1 MQYGKII
8 ERNFQK
14 SIYIIFVNSDITAG
28 KREERFMNNV
38 KVQTKLSIVMLAT
51 IVALVLCAVISSE
64 SMKQLQSKA
73 LETMEADERES
84 YDEQIKQ
91 QVNNVVS
98 LCQTIYDQYQA
109 GVYTE
114 EEAKKLAA
122 DEIRQLRYGDGGYF
136 WVDQYD
142 GTNVVLLGNDTEGTN
157 RMETKDANG
166 YQMVKEIIRVGQE
179 ADGGYTDYVFPK
191 EGETEPSPKRSY
203 SKAFEPFEWVIG
215 TGNYTDY
222 IDDKVASIEKDFTSY
237 VTNKRTTFIISTII
251 EGAVVVFLLILIIL
265 SIIKPLKKCISS
277 IGVMEQGDFSQALGT
292 ALLKRRDDFGK
303 LAGSI
308 ESMRTEMNGLIGE
321 VKSQATEITGMV
333 QEIDTNIQALDE
345 EIENVSATT
354 EELAAGMQETA
365 ASSEEINAMSHEI
378 ESAAKSIATRSQD
391 GAMEADDIRDRAV
404 SIKKTTTEND
414 KRTKAIHAEIN
425 EGLTKA
431 LEDIKV
437 VDQIGVLAE
446 SIMEITGQTNLLALN
461 ASIEAARAGEAGKGF
476 AVVADE
482 IRVLAEQSKAA
493 VVHIQDVTKNVVE
506 SVTNLADGAKK
517 LLEFVG
523 TDVVDSFAGF
533 SDMAD
538 SYSNDAGSID
548 GLVTDFSASSEQL
561 LASINGVM
569 DAIGEVSKAATE
581 GATGTNDIAEKT
593 GVVVEKAAEI
603 KEKAEAA
610 HAAADRLQKNVER
623 FIV

>member
-1 MQYGKII
+1 
-8 ERNFQK
+8 
-14 SIYIIFVNSDITAG
+14 
-28 KREERFMNNV
+28 MNNV
-38 KVQTKLSIVMLAT
+38 KVQTKLIIVMLAT
-51 IVALVLCAVISSE
+51 IVALVLCAIISSE

-73 LETMEADERES
+73 LETLEADERAS

-91 QVNNVVS
+91 QVDNVIS

-122 DEIRQLRYGDGGYF
+122 DEIRQLRYGDAGYF

-203 SKAFEPFEWVIG
+203 SKAFEPFGWVIG

-222 IDDKVASIEKDFTSY
+222 IDDQVASIEKDFSSY
-237 VTNKRTTFIISTII
+237 VTGRMTLFIISTLI
-251 EGAVVVFLLILIIL
+251 EGIIVVLLLIMIII
-265 SIIKPLKKCISS
+265 SIIRPLKKCISS
-277 IGVMEQGDFSQALGT
+277 IGVMEQGDFSQAMGT

-303 LAGSI
+303 LAASL
-308 ESMRTEMNGLIGE
+308 ESMRNEMSGLIGE
-321 VKSQATEITGMV
+321 VKSQATEITRMV
-333 QEIDTNIQALDE
+333 QEIDDNIQALDE

-354 EELAAGMQETA
+354 EELAAGMEETA

-391 GAMEADDIRDRAV
+391 GATEADDIRDRAV
-404 SIKKTTTEND
+404 GIKKTTTEND

-548 GLVTDFSASSEQL
+548 ALVTDFSASSEQL

-610 HAAADRLQKNVER
+610 HHAADKLQQNVEH

>member
-1 MQYGKII
+1 MYI
-8 ERNFQK
+8 EK
-14 SIYIIFVNSDITAG
+14 SIYIMFVNSG
-28 KREERFMNNV
+28 MKVWKREEQFMNNV
-38 KVQTKLSIVMLAT
+38 KVQTKLIIVMLAT

-64 SMKQLQSKA
+64 SMKELQSKA
-73 LETMEADERES
+73 LETLEADERAS

-91 QVNNVVS
+91 QVDNVIS

-122 DEIRQLRYGDGGYF
+122 DEIRQLRYGDAGYF

-203 SKAFEPFEWVIG
+203 SKAFEPFGWVIG

-222 IDDKVASIEKDFTSY
+222 IDDQVASIEKDFSSY
-237 VTNKRTTFIISTII
+237 VTGRMTLFIISTLI
-251 EGAVVVFLLILIIL
+251 EGIIVVLLLIMIII
-265 SIIKPLKKCISS
+265 SIIRPLKKCISS
-277 IGVMEQGDFSQALGT
+277 IGVMEQGDFSQAMGT

-303 LAGSI
+303 LAASL
-308 ESMRTEMNGLIGE
+308 ESMRNEMSGLIGE
-321 VKSQATEITGMV
+321 VKSQATEITRMV
-333 QEIDTNIQALDE
+333 QEIDDNIQALDE

-354 EELAAGMQETA
+354 EELAAGMEETA

-391 GAMEADDIRDRAV
+391 GATEADDIRDRAV
-404 SIKKTTTEND
+404 GIKKTTTEND
-414 KRTKAIHAEIN
+414 ERTKAIHAEIN

-538 SYSNDAGSID
+538 SYSNDAGKID

-610 HAAADRLQKNVER
+610 HHAADKLQQNVEH

>member
-1 MQYGKII
+1 M
-8 ERNFQK
+8 
-14 SIYIIFVNSDITAG
+14 FVNSG
-28 KREERFMNNV
+28 MKVWKREEQFMNNV
-38 KVQTKLSIVMLAT
+38 KVQTKLIIVMLAT

-73 LETMEADERES
+73 LETLEADERAS

-91 QVNNVVS
+91 QVDNVIS

-122 DEIRQLRYGDGGYF
+122 DEIRQLRYGDAGYF

-203 SKAFEPFEWVIG
+203 SKAFEPFGWVIG

-222 IDDKVASIEKDFTSY
+222 IDDQVASIEKDFSSY
-237 VTNKRTTFIISTII
+237 VTGRMTLFIISTLI
-251 EGAVVVFLLILIIL
+251 EGIIVVLLLIMIII
-265 SIIKPLKKCISS
+265 SIIRPLKKCISS
-277 IGVMEQGDFSQALGT
+277 IGVMEQGDFSQAMGT

-303 LAGSI
+303 LAASL
-308 ESMRTEMNGLIGE
+308 ESMRNEMSGLIGE
-321 VKSQATEITGMV
+321 VKSQATEITRMV
-333 QEIDTNIQALDE
+333 QEIDDNIQALDE

-354 EELAAGMQETA
+354 EELAAGMEETA
-365 ASSEEINAMSHEI
+365 ASSEEINAMSYEI

-391 GAMEADDIRDRAV
+391 GATEADDIRDRAV
-404 SIKKTTTEND
+404 GIKKTTTEND

-461 ASIEAARAGEAGKGF
+461 ASIEAAHAGEAGKGF

-533 SDMAD
+533 SGMAD

-548 GLVTDFSASSEQL
+548 ALVTDFSASSEQL

-610 HAAADRLQKNVER
+610 HHAADKLQQNVEH

>member
-1 MQYGKII
+1 M
-8 ERNFQK
+8 
-14 SIYIIFVNSDITAG
+14 FVNSG
-28 KREERFMNNV
+28 MKVWKREEQFMNNV
-38 KVQTKLSIVMLAT
+38 KVQTKLIIVMLAT

-73 LETMEADERES
+73 LETLEADERAS

-91 QVNNVVS
+91 QVDNVIS

-122 DEIRQLRYGDGGYF
+122 DEIRQLRYGDAGYF

-203 SKAFEPFEWVIG
+203 SKAFEPFGWVIG

-222 IDDKVASIEKDFTSY
+222 IDDQVASIEKDFSSY
-237 VTNKRTTFIISTII
+237 VTGRMTLFIISTLI
-251 EGAVVVFLLILIIL
+251 EGIIVVLLLIMIII
-265 SIIKPLKKCISS
+265 SIIRPLKKCISS
-277 IGVMEQGDFSQALGT
+277 IGVMEQGDFSQAMGT

-303 LAGSI
+303 LAASL
-308 ESMRTEMNGLIGE
+308 ESMRNEMSGLIGE
-321 VKSQATEITGMV
+321 VKSQATEITRMV
-333 QEIDTNIQALDE
+333 QEIDDNIQALDE

-354 EELAAGMQETA
+354 EELAAGMEETA

-391 GAMEADDIRDRAV
+391 GATEADDIRDRAV
-404 SIKKTTTEND
+404 GIKKTTTEND
-414 KRTKAIHAEIN
+414 ERTKAIHAEIN

-538 SYSNDAGSID
+538 SYSNDAGKID

-610 HAAADRLQKNVER
+610 HHAEDKLQQNVEH

>member
-1 MQYGKII
+1 MYI
-8 ERNFQK
+8 EK
-14 SIYIIFVNSDITAG
+14 SIYIMFVNSG
-28 KREERFMNNV
+28 MKVWKREEQFMNNV
-38 KVQTKLSIVMLAT
+38 KVQTKLIIVMLAT

-73 LETMEADERES
+73 LETLEADERAS

-91 QVNNVVS
+91 QVDNVIS

-122 DEIRQLRYGDGGYF
+122 DEIRQLRYGDAGYF

-203 SKAFEPFEWVIG
+203 SKAFEPFGWVIG

-222 IDDKVASIEKDFTSY
+222 IDDQVASIEKDFSSY
-237 VTNKRTTFIISTII
+237 VTGRMTLFIISTLI
-251 EGAVVVFLLILIIL
+251 EGIIVVLLLIMIII
-265 SIIKPLKKCISS
+265 SIIRPLKKCISS
-277 IGVMEQGDFSQALGT
+277 IGVMEQGDFSQAMGT

-303 LAGSI
+303 LAASL
-308 ESMRTEMNGLIGE
+308 ESMRNEMSGLIGE
-321 VKSQATEITGMV
+321 VKSQATEITRMV
-333 QEIDTNIQALDE
+333 QEIDDNIQALDE

-354 EELAAGMQETA
+354 EELAAGMEETA

-378 ESAAKSIATRSQD
+378 ESAAKSIAARSQD
-391 GAMEADDIRDRAV
+391 GATEADDIRDRAV
-404 SIKKTTTEND
+404 GIKKTTTEND

-548 GLVTDFSASSEQL
+548 ALVTDFSASSEQL

-610 HAAADRLQKNVER
+610 HHAADKLQQNVEH

>member
-1 MQYGKII
+1 
-8 ERNFQK
+8 
-14 SIYIIFVNSDITAG
+14 
-28 KREERFMNNV
+28 MNNV
-38 KVQTKLSIVMLAT
+38 KVQTKLIIVMLTT
-51 IVALVLCAVISSE
+51 IVALVLCAIISSE

-73 LETMEADERES
+73 LETLEADERAS

-91 QVNNVVS
+91 QVDNVIS

-122 DEIRQLRYGDGGYF
+122 DEIRQLRYGDAGYF

-203 SKAFEPFEWVIG
+203 SKAFEPFGWVIG

-222 IDDKVASIEKDFTSY
+222 IDDQVASIEKDFSSY
-237 VTNKRTTFIISTII
+237 VTGRMTLFIISTVI
-251 EGAVVVFLLILIIL
+251 EGIIVVLLLIMIII
-265 SIIKPLKKCISS
+265 SIIRPLKKCISS
-277 IGVMEQGDFSQALGT
+277 IGVMEQGDFSQAMGT

-303 LAGSI
+303 LAASL
-308 ESMRTEMNGLIGE
+308 ESMRNEMSGLIGE
-321 VKSQATEITGMV
+321 VKSQATEITRMV
-333 QEIDTNIQALDE
+333 QEIDDNIQALDE

-354 EELAAGMQETA
+354 EELAAGMEETA

-391 GAMEADDIRDRAV
+391 GATEADDIRDRAV
-404 SIKKTTTEND
+404 GIKKTTTEND
-414 KRTKAIHAEIN
+414 ERTKAIHAEIN

-548 GLVTDFSASSEQL
+548 ALVTDFSASSEQL

-610 HAAADRLQKNVER
+610 HHAADKLQQNVEH
-623 FIV
+623 FIL

>member
-1 MQYGKII
+1 
-8 ERNFQK
+8 
-14 SIYIIFVNSDITAG
+14 
-28 KREERFMNNV
+28 MNNV
-38 KVQTKLSIVMLAT
+38 KVQTKLIIVMLAT
-51 IVALVLCAVISSE
+51 IVALVLCAIISSE

-73 LETMEADERES
+73 LETLEADERAS

-91 QVNNVVS
+91 QVDNVIS

-122 DEIRQLRYGDGGYF
+122 DEIRQLRYGDAGYF

-203 SKAFEPFEWVIG
+203 SKAFEPFGWVIG

-222 IDDKVASIEKDFTSY
+222 IDDQVASIEKDFSSY
-237 VTNKRTTFIISTII
+237 VTGRMTLFIISTLI
-251 EGAVVVFLLILIIL
+251 EGIIVVLLLIMIII
-265 SIIKPLKKCISS
+265 SIIRPLKKCISS
-277 IGVMEQGDFSQALGT
+277 IGVMEQGDFSQAMGT

-303 LAGSI
+303 LAASL
-308 ESMRTEMNGLIGE
+308 ESVRNEMSGLIGE
-321 VKSQATEITGMV
+321 VKSQATEITRMV
-333 QEIDTNIQALDE
+333 QEIDDNIQALDE

-354 EELAAGMQETA
+354 EELAAGMEETA

-391 GAMEADDIRDRAV
+391 GATEADDIRDRAV
-404 SIKKTTTEND
+404 GIKKTTTEND
-414 KRTKAIHAEIN
+414 ERTKAIHAEIN

-538 SYSNDAGSID
+538 SYSNDAGKID

-610 HAAADRLQKNVER
+610 HHAADKLQQNVEH

>member
-1 MQYGKII
+1 MYI
-8 ERNFQK
+8 EK
-14 SIYIIFVNSDITAG
+14 SIYIMFVNSG
-28 KREERFMNNV
+28 MKVWKREEQFMNNV
-38 KVQTKLSIVMLAT
+38 KVQTKLIIVMLAT

-73 LETMEADERES
+73 LETLEADERAS

-91 QVNNVVS
+91 QVDNVIS

-122 DEIRQLRYGDGGYF
+122 DEIRQLRYGDAGYF

-203 SKAFEPFEWVIG
+203 SKAFEPFGWVIG

-222 IDDKVASIEKDFTSY
+222 IDDQVASIEKDFSSY
-237 VTNKRTTFIISTII
+237 VTGRMTLFIISTLI
-251 EGAVVVFLLILIIL
+251 EGIIVVLLLIMIII
-265 SIIKPLKKCISS
+265 SIIRPLKKCISS
-277 IGVMEQGDFSQALGT
+277 IGVMEQGDFSQAMGT

-303 LAGSI
+303 LAASL
-308 ESMRTEMNGLIGE
+308 ESMRNEMSGLIGE
-321 VKSQATEITGMV
+321 VKSQATEITRMV
-333 QEIDTNIQALDE
+333 QEIDDNIQALDE

-354 EELAAGMQETA
+354 EELAAGMEETA

-391 GAMEADDIRDRAV
+391 GATEADDIRDRAV
-404 SIKKTTTEND
+404 GIKKTTTEND

-533 SDMAD
+533 FDMAD

-548 GLVTDFSASSEQL
+548 ALVTDFSASSEQL

-610 HAAADRLQKNVER
+610 HHAADKLQQNVEH

>member
-1 MQYGKII
+1 
-8 ERNFQK
+8 
-14 SIYIIFVNSDITAG
+14 
-28 KREERFMNNV
+28 MNNV
-38 KVQTKLSIVMLAT
+38 KVQTKLIIVMLTT
-51 IVALVLCAVISSE
+51 IVALVLCAIISSE

-73 LETMEADERES
+73 LETLETDERAS

-91 QVNNVVS
+91 QVDNVIS

-122 DEIRQLRYGDGGYF
+122 DEIRQLRYGDAGYF

-203 SKAFEPFEWVIG
+203 SKAFEPFGWVIG

-222 IDDKVASIEKDFTSY
+222 IDDQVASIEKDFSSY
-237 VTNKRTTFIISTII
+237 VTGRMTLFIISTLI
-251 EGAVVVFLLILIIL
+251 EGIIVVLLLIMIII
-265 SIIKPLKKCISS
+265 SIIRPLKKCISS
-277 IGVMEQGDFSQALGT
+277 IGVMEQGDFSQVMGT

-303 LAGSI
+303 LAASL
-308 ESMRTEMNGLIGE
+308 ESMRNEMSGLIGE
-321 VKSQATEITGMV
+321 VKSQATEITRMV
-333 QEIDTNIQALDE
+333 QEIDDNIQALDE

-354 EELAAGMQETA
+354 EELAAGMEETA

-391 GAMEADDIRDRAV
+391 GATEADDIRDRAV
-404 SIKKTTTEND
+404 GIKKTTTEND
-414 KRTKAIHAEIN
+414 ERTKAIHAEIN

-548 GLVTDFSASSEQL
+548 ALVTDFSASSEQL

-610 HAAADRLQKNVER
+610 HAAADKLQQNVEH

>member
-1 MQYGKII
+1 M
-8 ERNFQK
+8 
-14 SIYIIFVNSDITAG
+14 FVNSG
-28 KREERFMNNV
+28 MKVWKREEQFMNNV
-38 KVQTKLSIVMLAT
+38 KVQTKLIIVMLAT

-64 SMKQLQSKA
+64 SMKQLESKA
-73 LETMEADERES
+73 LETLEADERAS

-91 QVNNVVS
+91 QVDNVIS

-122 DEIRQLRYGDGGYF
+122 DEIRQLRYGDAGYF

-203 SKAFEPFEWVIG
+203 SKAFEPFGWVIG

-222 IDDKVASIEKDFTSY
+222 IDDQVASIEKDFSSY
-237 VTNKRTTFIISTII
+237 VTGRMTLFIISTLI
-251 EGAVVVFLLILIIL
+251 EGIIVVLLLIMIII
-265 SIIKPLKKCISS
+265 SIIRPLKKCISS
-277 IGVMEQGDFSQALGT
+277 IGVMEQGDFSQAMGT

-303 LAGSI
+303 LAASL
-308 ESMRTEMNGLIGE
+308 ESMRNEMSGLIGE
-321 VKSQATEITGMV
+321 VKSQATEITRMV
-333 QEIDTNIQALDE
+333 QEIDDNIQALDE

-354 EELAAGMQETA
+354 EELAAGMEETA

-378 ESAAKSIATRSQD
+378 ESAAKSIVTRSQD
-391 GAMEADDIRDRAV
+391 GATEADDIRDRAV
-404 SIKKTTTEND
+404 GIKKTTTEND
-414 KRTKAIHAEIN
+414 ERTKAIHAEIN

-538 SYSNDAGSID
+538 SYSNDAGKID

-610 HAAADRLQKNVER
+610 HHAADKLQQNVEH

>member
-1 MQYGKII
+1 M
-8 ERNFQK
+8 
-14 SIYIIFVNSDITAG
+14 FVNSG
-28 KREERFMNNV
+28 MKVWKREEQFMNNV
-38 KVQTKLSIVMLAT
+38 KVQTKLIIVMLAT

-73 LETMEADERES
+73 LETLEADERAS

-91 QVNNVVS
+91 QVDNVIS

-122 DEIRQLRYGDGGYF
+122 DEIRQLRYGDAGYF

-203 SKAFEPFEWVIG
+203 SKAFEPFGWVIG

-222 IDDKVASIEKDFTSY
+222 IDDQVASIEKDFSSY
-237 VTNKRTTFIISTII
+237 VTGRMTLFIISTLS
-251 EGAVVVFLLILIIL
+251 EGILVVLLLIMIII
-265 SIIKPLKKCISS
+265 SIIRPLKKCISS
-277 IGVMEQGDFSQALGT
+277 IGVMEQGDFSQAMGT

-303 LAGSI
+303 LAASL
-308 ESMRTEMNGLIGE
+308 ESMRNEMSGLIGE
-321 VKSQATEITGMV
+321 VKSQATEITRMV
-333 QEIDTNIQALDE
+333 QEIDDNIQALDE

-354 EELAAGMQETA
+354 EELAAGMEETA

-391 GAMEADDIRDRAV
+391 GATEADDIRDRAV
-404 SIKKTTTEND
+404 GIKKTTTEND

-548 GLVTDFSASSEQL
+548 ALVTDFSASSEQL

-610 HAAADRLQKNVER
+610 HHAADKLQQNVEH

>member
-1 MQYGKII
+1 MYI
-8 ERNFQK
+8 EK
-14 SIYIIFVNSDITAG
+14 SIYIMFVNSG
-28 KREERFMNNV
+28 MKVWKREEQFMNNV
-38 KVQTKLSIVMLAT
+38 KVQTKLIIVMLAT

-73 LETMEADERES
+73 LETLEADERAS

-91 QVNNVVS
+91 QVDNVIS

-122 DEIRQLRYGDGGYF
+122 DEIRQLRYGDAGYF

-203 SKAFEPFEWVIG
+203 SKAFEPFGWVIG

-222 IDDKVASIEKDFTSY
+222 IDDQVASIEKDFSSY
-237 VTNKRTTFIISTII
+237 VTGRMTLFIISTLI
-251 EGAVVVFLLILIIL
+251 EGIIVVLLLIMIII
-265 SIIKPLKKCISS
+265 SIIRPLKKCISS
-277 IGVMEQGDFSQALGT
+277 IGVMEQGDFSQAMGT

-303 LAGSI
+303 LAASL
-308 ESMRTEMNGLIGE
+308 ESMRNEMSGLIGE
-321 VKSQATEITGMV
+321 VKSQATEITRMV
-333 QEIDTNIQALDE
+333 QEIDDNIQALDE

-354 EELAAGMQETA
+354 EELAAGMEETA

-391 GAMEADDIRDRAV
+391 GATEADDIRDRAV
-404 SIKKTTTEND
+404 GIKKTTTEND
-414 KRTKAIHAEIN
+414 ERTKAIHAEIN

-538 SYSNDAGSID
+538 SYSNDAGKID

-603 KEKAEAA
+603 KEKAEATH
-610 HAAADRLQKNVER
+610 HAADKLQQNVEH

>member
-1 MQYGKII
+1 
-8 ERNFQK
+8 
-14 SIYIIFVNSDITAG
+14 
-28 KREERFMNNV
+28 MNNV
-38 KVQTKLSIVMLAT
+38 KVQTKLIIVMLAT
-51 IVALVLCAVISSE
+51 IVALVLCAIISSE

-73 LETMEADERES
+73 LETLEADERAS

-91 QVNNVVS
+91 QVDNVIS

-122 DEIRQLRYGDGGYF
+122 DEIRQLRYGDAGYF

-203 SKAFEPFEWVIG
+203 SKAFEPFGWVIG

-222 IDDKVASIEKDFTSY
+222 IDDQVASIEKDFSSY
-237 VTNKRTTFIISTII
+237 VTGRMTLFIISTLI
-251 EGAVVVFLLILIIL
+251 EGIIVVLLLIMIII
-265 SIIKPLKKCISS
+265 SIIRPLKKCISS
-277 IGVMEQGDFSQALGT
+277 IGVMEQGDFSQAMGT

-303 LAGSI
+303 LAASL
-308 ESMRTEMNGLIGE
+308 ESMRNEMSGLIGE
-321 VKSQATEITGMV
+321 VKSQATEITRMV
-333 QEIDTNIQALDE
+333 QEIDDNIQALDE

-354 EELAAGMQETA
+354 EELAAGMEETA

-391 GAMEADDIRDRAV
+391 GATEADDIRDRAV
-404 SIKKTTTEND
+404 GIKKTTTEND
-414 KRTKAIHAEIN
+414 ERTKAIHAEIN

-533 SDMAD
+533 FDMAD

-548 GLVTDFSASSEQL
+548 ALVTDFSASSEQL

-610 HAAADRLQKNVER
+610 HHAADKLQQNVEH